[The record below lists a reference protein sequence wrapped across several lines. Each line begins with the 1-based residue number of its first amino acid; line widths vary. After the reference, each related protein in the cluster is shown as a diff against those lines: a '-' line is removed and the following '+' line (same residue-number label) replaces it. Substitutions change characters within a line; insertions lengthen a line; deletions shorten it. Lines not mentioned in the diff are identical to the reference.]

1 MDCPNALCTDTVCQ
15 ERDMGFGLTR
25 EQMDIQRA
33 AREFAEGELR
43 AVAREL
49 DAKEMFD
56 DRLWRKAAE
65 LGFLA
70 VFVPEQYGGLGL
82 GYLEQCL
89 IVEEFARV
97 DLGIAHAIESTFF
110 GTQLIQLVGM
120 EAQKQKYLPLVCK
133 GEVRMGVAVTEPDAG
148 SDVTSVATT
157 ALKDGEDYIINGNK
171 IFITNATSAD
181 FLIVLC
187 VTNPENSKRHERFS
201 TIIVETSR
209 PGYEAN
215 AFHGKLSLRMSNTGE
230 VAFKDVR
237 VPRANLLGKEGR
249 GFYNIMEFFNRT
261 RVQVAA
267 LGVGTAQGA
276 LDKAVAHVRK
286 REQFGSPLATFQL
299 VQGKIAE
306 MVTMTEAAR
315 SICYRA
321 ASKLDSGA
329 PDPALSSMAK
339 WYCAEI
345 AVKVAD
351 EAIQLHGGYGI
362 LEEYDVAHYWRN
374 AKVLEIFEG
383 SKEIEKIIIGKKV
396 LGK

>member
-1 MDCPNALCTDTVCQ
+1 MSFSPTK
-15 ERDMGFGLTR
+15 
-25 EQMDIQRA
+25 EQIDIQRA
-33 AREFAEGELR
+33 AREFAEGEFR
-43 AVAREL
+43 PIAREL

-56 DRLWRKAAE
+56 DRLWKKAAN

-70 VFVPEQYGGLGL
+70 VFVDEKYGGLGL

-110 GTQLIQLVGM
+110 GTQLIQLAGS
-120 EAQKQKYLPLVCK
+120 EKQQERYLPPICR
-133 GEVRMGVAVTEPDAG
+133 GEMRMGVAITEPDAG
-148 SDVTSVATT
+148 SDVTSVTT
-157 ALKDGEDYIINGNK
+157 AAIKENDEYVINGNK
-171 IFITNATSAD
+171 IFITNATLAD

-187 VTNPENSKRHERFS
+187 VTNPDHPKKHERFS
-201 TIIVETSR
+201 TILVETNR
-209 PGYEAN
+209 TGYEAN
-215 AFHGKLSLRMSNTGE
+215 AFHGKLSLRSSNTGE
-230 VAFKDVR
+230 VAFKNVR
-237 VPRANLLGKEGR
+237 IPQENLLGKEGR

-276 LDKAVAHVRK
+276 LDKAVAHVR
-286 REQFGSPLATFQL
+286 RRQQFGNPLASFQMI
-299 VQGKIAE
+299 QGKIAE

-329 PDPALSSMAK
+329 ADPALSSMAK
-339 WYCAEI
+339 WYCAEV

-383 SKEIEKIIIGKKV
+383 SKEIEKIIIGKKI
-396 LGK
+396 LGTR

>member
-1 MDCPNALCTDTVCQ
+1 MS
-15 ERDMGFGLTR
+15 FSLTK
-25 EQMDIQRA
+25 EQIDIQRA
-33 AREFAEGELR
+33 AREFAEGEFR
-43 AVAREL
+43 PIAREL

-56 DRLWRKAAE
+56 DRLWKKAAN

-70 VFVPEQYGGLGL
+70 VFVDEKHGGLGL

-110 GTQLIQLVGM
+110 GTQLIQLAGS
-120 EAQKQKYLPLVCK
+120 EKQQERYLPPICR
-133 GEVRMGVAVTEPDAG
+133 GEMRMGVAITEPDAG
-148 SDVTSVATT
+148 SDVTSVTT
-157 ALKDGEDYIINGNK
+157 AAIKENDEYVINGNK
-171 IFITNATSAD
+171 IFITNATLAD

-187 VTNPENSKRHERFS
+187 VTNPDHPKKHERFS
-201 TIIVETSR
+201 TILVETNR
-209 PGYEAN
+209 TGYEAN
-215 AFHGKLSLRMSNTGE
+215 AFHGKLSLRSSNTGE
-230 VAFKDVR
+230 VAFKNVR
-237 VPRANLLGKEGR
+237 IPQENLLGKEGR

-276 LDKAVAHVRK
+276 MDKAVAHVR
-286 REQFGSPLATFQL
+286 RRQQFGNPLASFQMI
-299 VQGKIAE
+299 QGKIAE

-321 ASKLDSGA
+321 ASKLDSGGA
-329 PDPALSSMAK
+329 DPALSSMAK
-339 WYCAEI
+339 WYCAEV

-383 SKEIEKIIIGKKV
+383 SKEIEKIIIGKKI
-396 LGK
+396 LGTR

>member
-1 MDCPNALCTDTVCQ
+1 MS
-15 ERDMGFGLTR
+15 FSLTK
-25 EQMDIQRA
+25 EQIDIQRA
-33 AREFAEGELR
+33 AREFAEGEFR
-43 AVAREL
+43 PIAREL

-56 DRLWRKAAE
+56 DRLWKKAAN

-70 VFVPEQYGGLGL
+70 VFVDEKYGGLGL

-110 GTQLIQLVGM
+110 GTQLIQLAGS
-120 EAQKQKYLPLVCK
+120 EKQQERYLPPICR
-133 GEVRMGVAVTEPDAG
+133 GEMRMGVAITEPDAG
-148 SDVTSVATT
+148 SDVTSVTT
-157 ALKDGEDYIINGNK
+157 AAIKENDEYVINGNK
-171 IFITNATSAD
+171 IFITNATLAD

-187 VTNPENSKRHERFS
+187 VTNPDHPKKHERFS
-201 TIIVETSR
+201 TILVETNR

-215 AFHGKLSLRMSNTGE
+215 AFHGKLSLRSSNTGE
-230 VAFKDVR
+230 VAFKNVR
-237 VPRANLLGKEGR
+237 IPQENLLGKEGR

-276 LDKAVAHVRK
+276 LDKAVAHVR
-286 REQFGSPLATFQL
+286 RRQQFGNPLASFQMI
-299 VQGKIAE
+299 QGKIAE

-329 PDPALSSMAK
+329 ADPALSSMAK
-339 WYCAEI
+339 WYCAEV

-383 SKEIEKIIIGKKV
+383 SKEIEKIIIGKKI
-396 LGK
+396 LGTR